1 MMKKVL
7 LVVTLTFT
15 VVSLF
20 AQVNEAAKAQMIK
33 DWERAKAFT
42 DEYMNTVPADKY
54 DFKANDSVR
63 SFAQQLLHLSAGNF
77 ALGSA
82 GVGKENPM
90 PRRNLEAAKSANT
103 KDSVAYYVRSSYDF
117 IINGIKALDAA
128 KFEEKTKLFSFE
140 ESRVVFLSKCFE
152 HQTHHRG
159 QLTTY
164 IRLMGIKPPN
174 EKLF

>member
-1 MMKKVL
+1 MKKL
-7 LVVTLTFT
+7 ILIVTLIVTAFEIQ
-15 VVSLF
+15 
-20 AQVNEAAKAQMIK
+20 AQVNESTRAQLIK

-63 SFAQQLLHLSAGNF
+63 SFAQQLLHLSSGNYL
-77 ALGSA
+77 LGSA
-82 GVGKENPM
+82 GIGKENPM
-90 PRRNLEAAKSANT
+90 PRRNLEQAKSANT
-103 KDSVAYYVRSSYDF
+103 KDSVMYYVRSSYDY
-117 IINGIKALDAA
+117 IISGIKGMDLA

-140 ESRVVFLSKCFE
+140 EPRVVFLSKVFE